1 MLIAFCDDEP
11 FTVDKTIQV
20 LKEQLKAFSLTAVIK
35 IYNNS
40 TQMISDIIDNGINY
54 DMYFLDI
61 EMPKINGIDLAREI
75 RQINPHAIILFL
87 SSYNHFGNKVCRMSA
102 NAYLYKF
109 DSTDM
114 HKIDI
119 DRAIRKYLQLI
130 STYDFPISRTEK
142 RTVLINDIVYIESI
156 KRQVIVHMIDR
167 TSFNVSNKYSLSYFE
182 EQDEFSGFFR
192 ISRSELINFR
202 NIKVVK
208 NYIKMCTGEV
218 FYPKKEVIKQIHDRF
233 FIIVKDNIFL

>member
-20 LKEQLKAFSLTAVIK
+20 LNERLKAFSLTAVIK

-40 TQMISDIIDNGINY
+40 TQMISDIIDNEINY

-61 EMPKINGIDLAREI
+61 EMPKINGIDLAKEI

-87 SSYNHFGNKVCRMSA
+87 SSYNYFGNKVCRMSA
-102 NAYLYKF
+102 NAYMYKF
-109 DSTDM
+109 DNTDM

-119 DRAIRKYLQLI
+119 DRAIRKYIQLI

-167 TSFNVSNKYSLSYFE
+167 TSFNVSNRYSLSYFE
-182 EQDEFSGFFR
+182 EQDEFRNFFR
-192 ISRSELINFR
+192 VSRSELINFR
-202 NIKVVK
+202 NIKNLEK
-208 NYIKMCTGEV
+208 QIKMCTGEV
-218 FYPKKEVIKQIHDRF
+218 FHPKKEAIRQIYDNF
-233 FIIVKDNIFL
+233 FTILKNDTF